1 MTSSVD
7 STFPADNVKVSK
19 ATFRAQML
27 IIKDELTAL
36 QKRTSVAGAKAFY
49 GYTELTDVDER
60 ILQYVNRKLDL
71 PRQIAFGIV
80 SI

>member
-27 IIKDELTAL
+27 IIKEELTAL
-36 QKRTSVAGAKAFY
+36 QNKT
-49 GYTELTDVDER
+49 
-60 ILQYVNRKLDL
+60 DL